1 VSADE
6 MVIETESLTKR
17 FRRRTALSE
26 CSLAVPRGRV
36 AALVGPNGSGKTTLL
51 RLLAGLSK
59 PTEGRISIFGEEMS
73 TSNVDLR
80 ARVGYLDQERPLYPW
95 WRVREIL
102 EFGRRTNPAWDAQ
115 LATRHLAQLN
125 IDMNSRVR
133 ELSGGQKAQVA
144 LAVCFAK
151 RPELVL
157 LDEPAA
163 SLDPVARQ
171 DLLQNITELFADNAS
186 SVLMSTHAI
195 DDVAAICDY
204 VVILSDS
211 RIVLSEDLDYIL
223 ESHRYLS
230 RGLDDGVTVPRGATV
245 LEERRTT
252 REVTYLVR
260 LAMPLDRD
268 GWRIERPTLNEIVI
282 AYLRDRRVR
291 SLAPTLESGLDE
303 SSEP

>member
-1 VSADE
+1 
-6 MVIETESLTKR
+6 MVIETEALTKR
-17 FRRRTALSE
+17 FRRRTALKD

-51 RLLAGLSK
+51 RLLAGLSS

-73 TSNVDLR
+73 KSSVALR

-95 WRVREIL
+95 WRVRDIL
-102 EFGRRTNPAWDAQ
+102 EFGRKTNPAWDSE
-115 LATRHLAQLN
+115 LARHHLAALH
-125 IDMNSRVR
+125 IDRHSRIR
-133 ELSGGQKAQVA
+133 DLSGGQKAQVA
-144 LAVCFAK
+144 LALCFAK

-163 SLDPVARQ
+163 ALDPVARQ
-171 DLLQNITELFADNAS
+171 DLLQNITELFADNEA

-204 VVILSDS
+204 VIILSDS
-211 RIVLSEDLDYIL
+211 RIVLSEDLDYVL

-230 RGLDDGVTVPRGATV
+230 RGLDDGVSVPRGAVV
-245 LEERRTT
+245 LDERRST

-260 LAMPLDRD
+260 LAMPLERD

-282 AYLRDRRVR
+282 AYLRDSPRQSVGEV
-291 SLAPTLESGLDE
+291 AGVEESGP
-303 SSEP
+303 S